1 MNNNLYIQAKILLE
15 QNRLFD
21 SLEPAV
27 SLANTVFIGEHY
39 VVRIAKHEHTD
50 HAREAEIALHA
61 LKLGIRT
68 AQPLFW
74 AKHYS
79 IFERLNGSS
88 AAPNSPDAV
97 WLELLKDLK
106 LFHAH
111 PFEPKTLDSI
121 YWDGGLHLL
130 ESIFASSLS
139 PAELRVAKKL
149 LQPHT
154 ATNLVF
160 AHGDAWSSNIITRGD
175 NYLGLIDWGNAA
187 WSSLE
192 KEVAWLEDAAL
203 KLALKQFDLNLT
215 QLYARRLE
223 LLLWAGMSGR
233 GAVEGVR
240 CVLED
245 FENGNLSP

>member
-1 MNNNLYIQAKILLE
+1 MNPEILLE
-15 QNRLFD
+15 QHGLFD
-21 SLEPAV
+21 LLEPAV

-50 HAREAEIALHA
+50 HTREAKIALHA
-61 LKLGIRT
+61 LNLGIRT

-74 AKHYS
+74 AKNYS
-79 IFERLNGSS
+79 IYQRLNGSS
-88 AAPNSPDAV
+88 AAPNAPNAV

-111 PFEPKTLDSI
+111 PFEPTTLDSI

-130 ESIFASSLS
+130 ESIFASSLT
-139 PAELRVAKKL
+139 PAEMRVAKEL

-160 AHGDAWSSNIITRGD
+160 AHGDAWSNNVITRD
-175 NYLGLIDWGNAA
+175 NQYLGLIDWGNAA

-203 KLALKQFDLNLT
+203 KLALKQFDLNLM
-215 QLYARRLE
+215 QMYARRLE
-223 LLLWAGMSGR
+223 ILLWAGMSGR
-233 GAVEGVR
+233 GTIADVR
-240 CVLED
+240 RVLEEL
-245 FENGNLSP
+245 ENGNLSP